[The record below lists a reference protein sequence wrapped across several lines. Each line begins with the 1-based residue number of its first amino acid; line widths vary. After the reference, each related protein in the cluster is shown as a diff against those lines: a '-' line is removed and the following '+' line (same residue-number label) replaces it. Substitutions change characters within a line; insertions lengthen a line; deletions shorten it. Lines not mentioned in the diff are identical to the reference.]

1 MSTHELYSC
10 CVLSRSFFAKTSYIA
25 SAAVLTILSAYLNMS
40 KEEYAPIMRKVF
52 EVAKFIEKN
61 FGNKP
66 QDIEGGIILKENPE
80 TGELEPEIHIW
91 QTRDEHLIER

>member
-1 MSTHELYSC
+1 
-10 CVLSRSFFAKTSYIA
+10 
-25 SAAVLTILSAYLNMS
+25 
-40 KEEYAPIMRKVF
+40 MRKVF

-91 QTRDEHLIER
+91 QTRDEHLIKR